1 MKNMTATSNG
11 NTDTSDPVRVLVAD
25 DDDHLLRVVSREL
38 RDKGYECVTERDG
51 AAALK
56 AFDEKD
62 FDVALVDL
70 EMPEID
76 GFQVLAALQRDHPDT
91 IAIVLTGTGDIPR
104 AVKAMKLGA
113 FDFLEKPCNPH
124 LLESAIRRAA
134 EYRRAQRHAQQ
145 MEAEANESR
154 SALKLER
161 ALGQAQKLESVG
173 RLAAGIAHEIN
184 TPTQYVGD
192 NIEFLQIAY
201 ESIVRLLGMLRQ
213 VVAAAAVG
221 RVAPQL
227 VAEAQKVI
235 AAANLEYLM
244 TQIPRAIEQ
253 SIEGIERI
261 SSIVQ
266 AMKEFSHPGTAE
278 KTFADLNHCIRS
290 TVTVSRNEWKYVADL
305 ETDLD
310 GSLPQVLCL
319 PGDLNQAILNMIV
332 NAAHAIGDV
341 VGDSAE
347 RKGRITVS
355 TRQDGAWAEVRI
367 ADTGA
372 GIPEEI
378 RDRIFD
384 PFFTTKEV
392 GRGTGQGLAIARNVI
407 VDKHGGTI
415 LVASEVGKGTTFT
428 IRLLITGS
436 DPASGSLPSDR

>member
-201 ESIVRLLGMLRQ
+201 ESIVGLLGVRRGRCDGLSASRDQ
-213 VVAAAAVG
+213 LGREDPRCALHGDPVDRASHHVA
-221 RVAPQL
+221 R
-227 VAEAQKVI
+227 
-235 AAANLEYLM
+235 
-244 TQIPRAIEQ
+244 R
-253 SIEGIERI
+253 
-261 SSIVQ
+261 
-266 AMKEFSHPGTAE
+266 
-278 KTFADLNHCIRS
+278 
-290 TVTVSRNEWKYVADL
+290 
-305 ETDLD
+305 
-310 GSLPQVLCL
+310 
-319 PGDLNQAILNMIV
+319 PGDRVRA
-332 NAAHAIGDV
+332 
-341 VGDSAE
+341 
-347 RKGRITVS
+347 GRRS
-355 TRQDGAWAEVRI
+355 PRETRRVQGH
-367 ADTGA
+367 
-372 GIPEEI
+372 
-378 RDRIFD
+378 
-384 PFFTTKEV
+384 
-392 GRGTGQGLAIARNVI
+392 GR
-407 VDKHGGTI
+407 
-415 LVASEVGKGTTFT
+415 
-428 IRLLITGS
+428 
-436 DPASGSLPSDR
+436 

>member
-1 MKNMTATSNG
+1 MKF
-11 NTDTSDPVRVLVAD
+11 DTT
-25 DDDHLLRVVSREL
+25 
-38 RDKGYECVTERDG
+38 GVTEHDG

-56 AFDEKD
+56 AFGESG
-62 FDVALVDL
+62 FDVALLDL
-70 EMPEID
+70 DMPKID

-91 IAIVLTGTGDIPR
+91 ISIVLTGAGDIPR

-113 FDFLEKPCNPH
+113 FDFIEKPCNPH

-154 SALKLER
+154 SALQLER
-161 ALGQAQKLESVG
+161 ALSQSQKLESVG

-201 ESIVRLLGMLRQ
+201 ESIVSLLGMFRQ
-213 VVAAAAVG
+213 IVDAAAAG
-221 RVAPQL
+221 SVAPQL
-227 VAEAQKVI
+227 LSEANELVKN
-235 AAANLEYLM
+235 ANLEYLM

-253 SIEGIERI
+253 SLEGIERI

-266 AMKEFSHPGTAE
+266 AMKEFSHPGTVE

-305 ETDLD
+305 DTDLD
-310 GSLPQVLCL
+310 SGLPPVCCL
-319 PGDLNQAILNMIV
+319 PGELNQVFLNLIV

-341 VGDSAE
+341 VGDGADG
-347 RKGRITVS
+347 KGKIVMS
-355 TRQDGAWAEVRI
+355 TRRDWDWVEIRI
-367 ADTGA
+367 ADTGS
-372 GIPEEI
+372 GIPEKI
-378 RDRIFD
+378 REHIFD
-384 PFFTTKEV
+384 PFFTTKDV
-392 GRGTGQGLAIARNVI
+392 GRGTGQGLAIARNVV

-415 LVASEVGKGTTFT
+415 TFDTKTGTGTTFI
-428 IRLLITGS
+428 IRLPIE
-436 DPASGSLPSDR
+436 AQK

>member
-1 MKNMTATSNG
+1 MKSATASSKERTG
-11 NTDTSDPVRVLVAD
+11 IGEPIRVLVAD
-25 DDDHLLRVVSREL
+25 DDDHLLKVVSREL
-38 RDKGYECVTERDG
+38 RDKGYECVTEHDG

-56 AFDEKD
+56 AFGERG
-62 FDVALVDL
+62 FDVALLDL

-91 IAIVLTGTGDIPR
+91 ISIVLTGAGDIPR

-154 SALKLER
+154 SALQLER
-161 ALGQAQKLESVG
+161 ALSQSQKLESVG

-201 ESIVRLLGMLRQ
+201 ESIVRLLGVFRQ
-213 VVAAAAVG
+213 IVDADG
-221 RVAPQL
+221 SVAPEL
-227 VAEAQKVI
+227 VAEAKDLI
-235 AAANLEYLM
+235 ATANLEYLM

-253 SIEGIERI
+253 SLEGVERI

-305 ETDLD
+305 ESDLD
-310 GSLPQVLCL
+310 GVLPPVCCL
-319 PGDLNQAILNMIV
+319 PGELNQVFLNLIV
-332 NAAHAIGDV
+332 NAAHAIGEV
-341 VGDSAE
+341 VGDGATQ
-347 RKGRITVS
+347 KGKITIGS
-355 TRQDGAWAEVRI
+355 RQDGDWVEVRI
-367 ADTGA
+367 ADTGS
-372 GIPEEI
+372 GIPENI
-378 RDRIFD
+378 REHIFD
-384 PFFTTKEV
+384 PFFTTKDV
-392 GRGTGQGLAIARNVI
+392 GRGTGQGLAIARNVV

-415 LVASEVGKGTTFT
+415 TFDTRTGAGTTFI
-428 IRLLITGS
+428 IRLPIE
-436 DPASGSLPSDR
+436 AQK